1 MNNVLIFSDVH
12 LNDYANFNR
21 SKEARL
27 NQVGILAKLLIDA
40 GKSHGC
46 SRFFLAG
53 DLTELPVMKNNV
65 LNAARWFLNTMCNHF
80 NKENYIIYGQHDLS
94 TKDIDQDPRYSGLTA
109 ILPPNLFYVDKKQFM
124 IEGRNVAFMNWK
136 PIQDLSWIQGVAD
149 LFVGHVTLAPP
160 NANFK
165 GQDIDKKK
173 FKLSVT
179 GDIHKHFNVGKMVSI
194 GSCVQNKLGDQEKS
208 TAIVWH
214 PDDNSWEVV
223 DIDPNNELLRLRY
236 TSNRTLEGFDSNEN
250 YYNVYKPAKFVSSDS
265 NVINIPK
272 WSEISELVDKVIDDA
287 GLSFIHKDVI
297 ANCKMADDVDF
308 NFVPIKLRLE
318 NFRSIEHAEIYF
330 DNMDKISIKGDNGAG
345 KSSLI
350 LGLYNA
356 LKDNRSLKDFI
367 RFGADSCQCEIEF
380 LYQGVNNKILRG
392 TKDWGCWVNG
402 ERLPYNNKREFEDD
416 MYKRYSFLNYTD
428 IFFFNAD
435 RSTIIGSLSPERKS
449 EVISKLFRID
459 KVDSYNSTAMSMANE
474 VRNVVESKFDSL
486 KSLQNMHEYLEGKL
500 SQIQLPART
509 KLDLEIERNNMM
521 DLQKRFIA
529 YSESKSTF
537 EKLQGFIESYQDL
550 LVKAEENLN
559 SMRSSEVLQSE
570 HEVLQSKF
578 DEARRKQLKINE
590 IKSALS
596 LLRHE
601 VNSINQ
607 RGSEIYSQLTKVKSN
622 VCPTCGSKVVLT
634 DLADSLSRQ
643 MNELLIE
650 KQQKESEIVKLESSL
665 SDTEVNGLD
674 EEISTIQKLLQ
685 KNLNEMSNL
694 KFATDQVTRLESDIV
709 KYEEQLRTFSESNSY
724 EEVKLPDNFYDLLN
738 QINADINA
746 HNTYEGLV
754 KDLSENESNI
764 KMMETELEDVKKVM
778 NAMDRYIRITGS
790 TGEVYKEIMTRI
802 SKDFSDDVI
811 RYEVNKYKFRNKDH
825 LDLDVQYNVAGRWVS
840 YQSLSSGQKTMA
852 DVNFLSRILVECG
865 LLVFDETLKHLS
877 QTSTEYCLDMMSH
890 MNVHTMILTS
900 HMYGTETFS
909 NKEIALE
916 LDNDGLTRVNIR

>member
-1 MNNVLIFSDVH
+1 MGNNVLIFSDVH

-27 NQVGILAKLLIDA
+27 NQVGVLAKLLVDA
-40 GKSHGC
+40 GAQYGC
-46 SRFFLAG
+46 DRFFLAG

-65 LNAARWFLNTMCNHF
+65 LNAARWFLDTLCKHF
-80 NKENYIIYGQHDLS
+80 NKDNYIIYGQHDLS

-109 ILPPNLFYVDKKQFM
+109 ILPSNLFYVDKKQLM

-136 PIQDLSWIQGVAD
+136 PVQDLSWIQGKVD

-165 GQDIDKKK
+165 GQEIDKKK
-173 FKLSVT
+173 FNLSIT
-179 GDIHKHFNVGKMVSI
+179 GDIHKHFHIGKMVSI

-208 TAIVWH
+208 TAIVWN
-214 PDDNSWEVV
+214 PNDNSWKC
-223 DIDPNNELLRLRY
+223 IDLDPTNQLLRLRY
-236 TSNRTLEGFDSNEN
+236 TSDRNREGFDPNEN
-250 YYNVYKPAKFVSSDS
+250 YYNVYKPVKFVSTDS

-272 WSEISELVDKVIDDA
+272 WSEISELVDKVIEDN
-287 GLSFIHKDVI
+287 GLGVIHHEVVSK
-297 ANCKMADDVDF
+297 CKMADDVDF
-308 NFVPIKLRLE
+308 NFRPIKLRLE

-330 DNMDKISIKGDNGAG
+330 DDMDKISIKGDNGAG

-392 TKDWGCWVNG
+392 TKDWGCWING

-416 MYKRYSFLNYTD
+416 MYKRYGFLNYMD
-428 IFFFNAD
+428 VFFFNAD
-435 RSTIIGSLSPERKS
+435 RSTIIGSMSPERKS
-449 EVISKLFRID
+449 EIISKLFRID
-459 KVDSYNSTAMSMANE
+459 KVDSYNSTASSMANDI
-474 VRNVVESKFDSL
+474 RNSVEAKFEELKTLQSMHDYISSKLQMISL
-486 KSLQNMHEYLEGKL
+486 PSQSLDELESMKIEMLEQQKKFIEFTNKKSKADRLVGKL
-500 SQIQLPART
+500 
-509 KLDLEIERNNMM
+509 NMM
-521 DLQKRFIA
+521 NAQLVMYEDVVKSIDIDALRSNFSSYQKRMNEIRSDQLKVTE
-529 YSESKSTF
+529 YRSK
-537 EKLQGFIESYQDL
+537 IEILKRDIITITTKGTEIYNQ
-550 LVKAEENLN
+550 LVKARE
-559 SMRSSEVLQSE
+559 
-570 HEVLQSKF
+570 
-578 DEARRKQLKINE
+578 
-590 IKSALS
+590 
-596 LLRHE
+596 
-601 VNSINQ
+601 
-607 RGSEIYSQLTKVKSN
+607 N

-634 DLADSLSRQ
+634 NLSDKLTIQ
-643 MNELLIE
+643 MNELLAE
-650 KQQKESEIVKLESSL
+650 KNAKSSELMAAENNLYEADQAKLESEYQSYSTL
-665 SDTEVNGLD
+665 MQSTLKDISAYENALNLIEVYKSQIEECNREMSEASTENMDEVNLPSD
-674 EEISTIQKLLQ
+674 FYETLNKINTDINTI
-685 KNLNEMSNL
+685 
-694 KFATDQVTRLESDIV
+694 
-709 KYEEQLRTFSESNSY
+709 NSY
-724 EEVKLPDNFYDLLN
+724 NSTMSDLHDNERKIQEV
-738 QINADINA
+738 
-746 HNTYEGLV
+746 
-754 KDLSENESNI
+754 ENELGQVKSAMS
-764 KMMETELEDVKKVM
+764 MMDK
-778 NAMDRYIRITGS
+778 YIRLTSS

-909 NKEIALE
+909 NKEVALE
-916 LDNDGLTRVNIR
+916 LDSDGLTKVNIR